1 MPASL
6 HVLTIAI
13 KADIAL
19 APKRGPMMNTRH
31 LTEAGWKSIREKHAA
46 MTPDQR
52 RAWLRTIMGPERRQI
67 LGVEYEHLTTVFALT
82 TPDISY
88 NNQHIWTDEYQI
100 CGKKYTVTSGIEDR
114 PIIEEIIDDIQ
125 QK

>member
-1 MPASL
+1 M
-6 HVLTIAI
+6 IAI

-19 APKRGPMMNTRH
+19 APKRGRMMNTRH
-31 LTEAGWKSIREKHAA
+31 LNDADWKSIREKHAA
-46 MTPDQR
+46 WTPEQNR
-52 RAWLRTIMGPERRQI
+52 VWLRTIMGPERRQI

>member
-1 MPASL
+1 
-6 HVLTIAI
+6 
-13 KADIAL
+13 
-19 APKRGPMMNTRH
+19 MNTRH
-31 LTEAGWKSIREKHAA
+31 LNDADWKSIREKHAA
-46 MTPDQR
+46 WTPEQNR
-52 RAWLRTIMGPERRQI
+52 VWLRTIMGPERRQI